1 MIAAAAILATS
12 VFAADISAK
21 VQLEGKL
28 FNYDGTSE
36 AMSMF
41 MLDKPGSQN
50 WNPIFNTSVNG
61 DKAGA
66 EFCVYTGNTTNAG
79 MDVKKDG
86 ASVGS
91 TSLNFG
97 WNNGKMV
104 AAKGFKIWMSPADGF
119 KLIFGSNDFN
129 LNQEHITWSKTD
141 SGIGGDFGY
150 SLSYNSNGIG
160 IDLMLNPGWDNAAW
174 MSKAKNGD
182 PALMPMGFK
191 FTYGADF
198 GTINFLLKAADGAD
212 KDGKNKNFN
221 DLKFGLGYANNFDG
235 INIFANFLGY
245 MQNDFNKIRVE
256 LYAEGNADALAWKV
270 FPTVNYDLKAKKDN
284 LAVGLVARLDYA
296 LDGFGAYL
304 YVESA
309 NFLADPFAITIK
321 PGVSGNLSGAG
332 WDVALQL
339 DIAKKTNISVPV
351 SFNYGW

>member
-1 MIAAAAILATS
+1 MKKIVGIIAAAALLATS

-21 VQLEGKL
+21 VQLEGNL
-28 FNYDGTSE
+28 FSYNGTTE

-41 MLDKPGSQN
+41 KIDKPSDQS
-50 WNPIFNTSVNG
+50 WNPIFNTSVSS
-61 DKAGA
+61 DRAGA
-66 EFCVYTGNTTNAG
+66 KFCVFTGNSEA
-79 MDVKKDG
+79 
-86 ASVGS
+86 VG
-91 TSLNFG
+91 G
-97 WNNGKMV
+97 WNGGKQV
-104 AAKGFKIWMSPADGF
+104 GAKDFQVWMSPADGF

-160 IDLMLNPGWDNAAW
+160 IDLMLNPGWGNDW
-174 MSKAKNGD
+174 MAKAKNGD
-182 PALMPMGFK
+182 PALKPMGFK